1 MYITVKKL
9 YIFVHIF
16 IKLKIYAYKETPY
29 FKGFL
34 VLRKNFNKIY
44 LSCNHYNKYL
54 QVKKISFK
62 YLFLLLTLIFSI
74 IQNYPLHFINFT
86 LYFKVLKN

>member
-1 MYITVKKL
+1 MNITVKKL

-16 IKLKIYAYKETPY
+16 IKLKTYTYKETPY

-44 LSCNHYNKYL
+44 VSYNHYNIYL
-54 QVKKISFK
+54 QV
-62 YLFLLLTLIFSI
+62 
-74 IQNYPLHFINFT
+74 
-86 LYFKVLKN
+86 

>member
-16 IKLKIYAYKETPY
+16 IRLKIYAYKEIPY

-34 VLRKNFNKIY
+34 GFRKNFNKIY
-44 LSCNHYNKYL
+44 ISYNHYNIYL
-54 QVKKISFK
+54 
-62 YLFLLLTLIFSI
+62 
-74 IQNYPLHFINFT
+74 
-86 LYFKVLKN
+86 